1 MLYRYCLLIIQN
13 YLNNLMNLMIKNI
26 IWCCKSSRSSE
37 YDVSHLRVI
46 QYVCNMAAYS
56 DTKALTRR
64 YPNNSFLSWLLS
76 SLSLGGC
83 FLRNLNIADLS
94 YFDLGYH
101 FLSCKTK
108 QHTDDAT
115 PHKGPKIDTRL
126 SQYTNKFRYAIIRFI
141 WLWEIKIHYLLSLL

>member
-1 MLYRYCLLIIQN
+1 MMLENHYGWVN
-13 YLNNLMNLMIKNI
+13 M
-26 IWCCKSSRSSE
+26 
-37 YDVSHLRVI
+37 SHLGVI

-64 YPNNSFLSWLLS
+64 YPNNSFFSWLLS

-83 FLRNLNIADLS
+83 FLRNLNIADLL
-94 YFDLGYH
+94 YILIYH

-126 SQYTNKFRYAIIRFI
+126 SQYVYTSFDMRLRFI

>member
-1 MLYRYCLLIIQN
+1 MMLE
-13 YLNNLMNLMIKNI
+13 NI
-26 IWCCKSSRSSE
+26 YGW
-37 YDVSHLRVI
+37 VNMSHLGVI

-64 YPNNSFLSWLLS
+64 YPNNSFFSWLLS

-83 FLRNLNIADLS
+83 FLRNLNIADLL
-94 YFDLGYH
+94 YILIYH

-126 SQYTNKFRYAIIRFI
+126 SQYVYTSFDMRLRFI

>member
-1 MLYRYCLLIIQN
+1 MMLE
-13 YLNNLMNLMIKNI
+13 NLYGWVNM
-26 IWCCKSSRSSE
+26 
-37 YDVSHLRVI
+37 SHLGVI

-83 FLRNLNIADLS
+83 FLRNLNIADLL
-94 YFDLGYH
+94 YILIYH

-126 SQYTNKFRYAIIRFI
+126 SQYVYKFRYAITIYMVMRNKNTLPFKSFI
-141 WLWEIKIHYLLSLL
+141 NNSRKH

>member
-1 MLYRYCLLIIQN
+1 MMLE
-13 YLNNLMNLMIKNI
+13 NLYGWVNM
-26 IWCCKSSRSSE
+26 
-37 YDVSHLRVI
+37 SHLGVI

-64 YPNNSFLSWLLS
+64 YPNNSFFSWLLS

-83 FLRNLNIADLS
+83 FLRNLNIADLL
-94 YFDLGYH
+94 YILIYH

-126 SQYTNKFRYAIIRFI
+126 SQYVYTSFNMRLRFI